1 MDIYKGTELKVAITL
16 EANGFDMDKDGFRI
30 EVASLRDSVY
40 ADTLEDAGGDQ
51 YNGIILY
58 KDLAPVNPQDDSA
71 PEVYQWYAI
80 IDTSRLS
87 LGDLRMIATAYVPDA
102 HADGGIRSEIA
113 VAKLCKLVNP

>member
-40 ADTLEDAGGDQ
+40 ADTLYDAGGDH
-51 YNGIILY
+51 YNGIVLY
-58 KDLAPVNPQDDSA
+58 KEIA
-71 PEVYQWYAI
+71 PENNQWYAI

-87 LGDLRMIATAYVPDA
+87 VGDLRMIATAYVPDA